1 MNKKPIYTD
10 FLNLQWKPT
19 PMFYGFK
26 PNVRP
31 YILPHNRGKLPMPK
45 EGHIQF
51 GRVSATDNAEFN
63 PLPNKPELQLPG
75 KIFYTQPIPQQKFL
89 NAATVKLINS
99 GKVKPQFRSDQKINP
114 LSMPIISKIGDNNL
128 KLISLEMVKN
138 SIIGLKYD
146 PTLGTEQQQ
155 LQARSAYDNLIVC
168 YSSLVNND
176 QVSPINV
183 QKIITQYEK
192 DMVAV
197 YGPRIKKPVAT
208 DLLNDALAKITELD
222 ATLTKLYET
231 VKTNGGVLVEPGE
244 FGGEPEEEE
253 EEVKQPAKI
262 FSGELPPP
270 YEEKEAEIDALT
282 AKPTVAIMN
291 PDDII
296 KKYENAAERD
306 TFIGGI
312 LNDEQVPFNNLLLL
326 MDTNWNKKK
335 NYSAIVLQNI
345 ASKLLAISNHYVD
358 KNGVGVEQRIPSK
371 KVLNVKETR
380 EDIIRELAKIYTV
393 VVQNRALD
401 RIEAAKATLGP
412 SKPPPPK
419 LPTPPPTPKGAPPTP
434 KGAPPTPK
442 AGPPTPPKVATPPPS
457 PGGAPQPPPPKVP
470 MDISKA
476 LLKLQNKKYNND
488 LIEEFNNTDDPIQTM
503 NDFFKYIEEE
513 KDKTTKDFKNT
524 LKRTWQNINKASV
537 RIENT
542 DLAPADKISDP
553 DYNPGKIDATILK
566 VKTAALLLLNKI
578 MPQPPQAGPG
588 RKRKSR
594 KRPTIKSVKK
604 LSADVNNQILRLLRS

>member
-99 GKVKPQFRSDQKINP
+99 GKVKPQFRSDQKVNP
-114 LSMPIISKIGDNNL
+114 LSMPIISKIADNNL

-192 DMVAV
+192 DMIAV
-197 YGPRIKKPVAT
+197 YGPGIKKPVAT
-208 DLLNDALAKITELD
+208 DLLNDALAKINELD
-222 ATLTKLYET
+222 TTLAKLYET

-270 YEEKEAEIDALT
+270 YEEKEAEYDALT
-282 AKPTVAIMN
+282 VKPTVAIMN

-296 KKYENAAERD
+296 KKYEDPAERG
-306 TFIGGI
+306 TFIGDI
-312 LNDEQVPFNNLLLL
+312 LNNEQVPFNNLLLL
-326 MDTNWNKKK
+326 MDTNWDKKK
-335 NYSAIVLQNI
+335 SYSANVLQNI
-345 ASKLLAISNHYVD
+345 SSKLLAISNHYVD
-358 KNGVGVEQRIPSK
+358 KNGVGVIQRIPSK

-393 VVQNRALD
+393 VVQNQALD
-401 RIEAAKATLGP
+401 KIEAAKATLGP

-419 LPTPPPTPKGAPPTP
+419 LPTPQPTPK
-434 KGAPPTPK
+434 
-442 AGPPTPPKVATPPPS
+442 ATPPPS
-457 PGGAPQPPPPKVP
+457 PKVPKVPTAPPPKAP
-470 MDISKA
+470 MDLNKA
-476 LLKLQNKKYNND
+476 LLKLQNNKYKND

-503 NDFFKYIEEE
+503 NDFFKNIEDE
-513 KDKTTKDFKNT
+513 KDKTTKAFKST

-542 DLAPADKISDP
+542 DLSPADKISDP
-553 DYNPGKIDATILK
+553 NYSPAQIDATILK

-594 KRPTIKSVKK
+594 KRPAIKSVKK

>member
-1 MNKKPIYTD
+1 MNKKPVHTD
-10 FLNLQWKPT
+10 FLNLQWKPA

-31 YILPHNRGKLPMPK
+31 YILPNNRGKLPMPK
-45 EGHIQF
+45 SGHIQF
-51 GRVSATDNAEFN
+51 GRVSATDNADFN

-99 GKVKPQFRSDQKINP
+99 GKVKPQFRSDQKVNP

-138 SIIGLKYD
+138 SILGLKYD

-176 QVSPINV
+176 QASAINV

-208 DLLNDALAKITELD
+208 DLLNDALAKINELD

-231 VKTNGGVLVEPGE
+231 VKTNGGVLVEPGILVEPGE
-244 FGGEPEEEE
+244 FGGDPEEE
-253 EEVKQPAKI
+253 KQPAKI

-270 YEEKEAEIDALT
+270 YEEKEAEDEAST

-296 KKYENAAERD
+296 KKYENAPERD
-306 TFIGGI
+306 TFIGDI

-326 MDTNWNKKK
+326 MDTNWTKKGS
-335 NYSAIVLQNI
+335 YSANVLQNI
-345 ASKLLAISNHYVD
+345 SSKILAISNYYVD
-358 KNGVGVEQRIPSK
+358 KNGVGVKQRIPSK

-412 SKPPPPK
+412 PKPPPPK
-419 LPTPPPTPKGAPPTP
+419 VPTPPPSPKVGPQP
-434 KGAPPTPK
+434 PK

-457 PGGAPQPPPPKVP
+457 PKGAPQPPPPQPPPPKVP
-470 MDISKA
+470 MDTSNA
-476 LLKLQNKKYNND
+476 LLKLQNKKYKKD

-542 DLAPADKISDP
+542 DLSPADKISDP
-553 DYNPGKIDATILK
+553 DYTPAQIDATILK

-578 MPQPPQAGPG
+578 MPPQAGPG